1 MIGRHLLGVGD
12 LSPAE
17 IAGLLETAALLRQRR
32 FDARAPRPLAGR
44 TVALLF
50 EKPSLRTRVSFEIA
64 ARELG
69 GESIHLGQ
77 ADVGLGTRE
86 TPADVSRTLSRWV
99 TAIVAR
105 TFSHSTV
112 EELAAAST
120 VPVVNALS
128 DREHPCQALADLLT
142 LRDRFGRLKGL
153 RLAFVGESNNVFL
166 SLAQA
171 AVGQGIEV
179 RLAHPAGYGPDGPAQ
194 AAIRT
199 AAAHGGGRL
208 TLGNDPAEA
217 AIGVDAVYTDTWI
230 SMGDED
236 EADVRRAA
244 FAGFRV
250 DAGLMRRAAPHAV
263 AMHCLPAHR
272 GEEITAEVID
282 GPRSVAFDQAE
293 NRLHVQKAL
302 LLALA
307 GRGTERARAAA
318 RPASVPAST
327 PA

>member
-1 MIGRHLLGVGD
+1 MIGRHFLGIGD

-17 IAGLLETAALLRQRR
+17 IAGLLETASLLKQRR

-44 TVALLF
+44 TVALVF
-50 EKPSLRTRVSFEIA
+50 EKPSLRTRVSFEMA

-86 TPADVSRTLSRWV
+86 TPADVARTLDRWV
-99 TAIVAR
+99 AAIVAR
-105 TFSHSTV
+105 TFEHATV
-112 EELAAAST
+112 EELAAASS
-120 VPVVNALS
+120 VPVVNALTN
-128 DREHPCQALADLLT
+128 REHPCQALADLLT
-142 LRDRFGRLKGL
+142 LRERFGRLTGL

-171 AVGQGIEV
+171 ATGQGVEV
-179 RLAHPAGYGPDGPAQ
+179 RLAHPPRYGPDGPAQ
-194 AAIRT
+194 AAIR
-199 AAAHGGGRL
+199 AAAARGGGRL
-208 TLGNDPAEA
+208 ILGNEPRA
-217 AIGVDAVYTDTWI
+217 AVARADAVYTDTWI

-236 EADVRRAA
+236 EADARRAA

-250 DAGLMRRAAPHAV
+250 DGALMRHAAPHAV

-272 GEEITAEVID
+272 GEEIAADVLD
-282 GPRSVAFDQAE
+282 GPRSIAFDQAG

-302 LLALA
+302 LLALVA
-307 GRGTERARAAA
+307 PARRTTRLSEEPLGVAV
-318 RPASVPAST
+318 RT
-327 PA
+327 